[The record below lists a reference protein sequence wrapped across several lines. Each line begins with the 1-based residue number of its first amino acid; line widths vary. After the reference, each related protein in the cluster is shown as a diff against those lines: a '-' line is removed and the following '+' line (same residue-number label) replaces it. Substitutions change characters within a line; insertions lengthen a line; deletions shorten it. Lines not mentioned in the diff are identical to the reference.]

1 MFLIPAIDLRDGA
14 CVRLEQ
20 GDFSRDTRYADDPLM
35 VARQFADHGRRAASG
50 GPGRGARRA
59 IAPSGGAW
67 PAGPR
72 NVTPVEFGGGLRDLE
87 AIGRALDA
95 GASRVVLGT
104 AAIENPDLLAAA
116 CAAHGD
122 RIAVGIDAR
131 KGLVAVRAWLTTSDI
146 SVLQLAAAVTEV
158 GCRRIIYTDIAT
170 DGMLSGPNLPALRS
184 LLAAVTVP
192 VTASGGIA
200 NQTHLK
206 ELAEAGAESAIAG
219 KALYSGS
226 LPLTAIA
233 DWDSNWC

>member
-20 GDFSRDTRYADDPLM
+20 GDFSRDTRYADDPLV
-35 VARQFADHGRRAASG
+35 VARQFAEH
-50 GPGRGARRA
+50 GARVLHLVDLD
-59 IAPSGGAW
+59 GAREGQSRHLEVLGRL
-67 PAGPR
+67 AR
-72 NVTPVEFGGGLRDLE
+72 ETSLQIEFGGGLRDME

-95 GASRVVLGT
+95 GATRVVLGT

-116 CAAHGD
+116 CAAHGE

-131 KGLVAVRAWLTTSDI
+131 KGLVAVRAWLTTSEV
-146 SVLQLAAAVTEV
+146 SVLQLAAAVTAM

-184 LLAAVTVP
+184 LLAAVTIP

-200 NQTHLK
+200 NQTHLR

-219 KALYSGS
+219 KALYAGS
-226 LPLTAIA
+226 LPLSAIA
-233 DWDSNWC
+233 DWN